1 MNTQAQELLKA
12 LPVLRPR
19 FGDTRGGPSVTFFES
34 ISAGLS
40 ANGGLFMPE
49 KFPHTFKNIPDF
61 FTKILPALTIP
72 EIATLVHRVFIPRE
86 DINDDELSRMMHEA
100 YNFEIPLEKLD
111 AHTFVARL
119 DNGPTASF
127 KDLAARSIARLLDT
141 WSEVHKKSL
150 NIVVATS
157 GDTGVAIADAFG
169 KAHHITVTV
178 MYPEGGVSEVQ
189 EKQMLRVQ
197 ERNNNIQVI
206 PVLGNFD
213 NCQDI
218 AKILQLTR
226 ELNSQNKKGI
236 EEQIS
241 YKLKQDISDTELEK
255 LSEDVRTLNLSSAN
269 SINIWRLI
277 PQMVQY
283 FVSYAHLLK
292 TEKIKAGEAIC
303 FAIPTGNVGHM
314 MAGIFAQ
321 ELGLPISKFIIG
333 TNANNVMANIIG
345 SGVIKHKEFTNTSA
359 PSMDILDPSNLERL
373 LYFAAQKTGHTEPIP
388 YEQMKKDIKN
398 ISPLEDIPLSKY
410 GVTPEMLQYLQQL
423 IWSEDT
429 ETDDELYAMMSYQ
442 YQKNNI
448 VLEPHGV
455 SALIATIRTR
465 EKKALAREANVVVF
479 ETAHPD
485 KFPSAL
491 TASFLEDATYNH
503 HPELEALRKLKKEDM
518 HKPKV
523 SAVDIIA
530 VAQKIKEFAT
540 KGR

>member
-1 MNTQAQELLKA
+1 MNTPAQELLKT
-12 LPVLRPR
+12 LPVDRPY
-19 FGDTRGGPSVTFFES
+19 FSDTRGGAPATFFES

-49 KFPHTFKNIPDF
+49 AFPQAFKHIPDF
-61 FTKILPALTIP
+61 FTKVLPTLTVS

-86 DINDDELSRMMHEA
+86 DINDEELSRMMHEA

-111 AHTFVARL
+111 DHTFIARL
-119 DNGPTASF
+119 DQGPTASF
-127 KDLAARSIARLLDT
+127 KDLAARSIARLLDR
-141 WSEVHKKSL
+141 WSEVHHKPL

-169 KAHHITVTV
+169 KTQHITVTV

-197 ERNNNIQVI
+197 ERNSNIQII
-206 PVLGNFD
+206 PVVGNFD

-226 ELNSQNKKGI
+226 ELNAQNKTEIK
-236 EEQIS
+236 EQIS
-241 YKLKQDISDTELEK
+241 YKLKQHISDAELEK
-255 LSEDVRTLNLSSAN
+255 LSEDVKTLNLSSAN

-292 TEKIKAGEAIC
+292 TRDIKEGETVC

-314 MAGIFAQ
+314 MAGSFAQ
-321 ELGLPISKFIIG
+321 ELGLPINKFIIG

-373 LYFAAQKTGHTEPIP
+373 LYFAAQKTGHTEPLS
-388 YEQMKKDIKN
+388 YEHMKKDIKN
-398 ISPLEDIPLSKY
+398 ISPFEDIPLSKY
-410 GVTPEMLQYLQQL
+410 GITTEMLKFLQQL

-465 EKKALAREANVVVF
+465 EKKALAREATVVVF

-485 KFPSAL
+485 KFPTALSSA
-491 TASFLEDATYNH
+491 FLDNANYDH
-503 HPELEALRKLKKEDM
+503 HPELEALKKLKKEDL
-518 HKPKV
+518 HKPDV
-523 SAVDIIA
+523 CAVDLIK
-530 VAQKIKEFAT
+530 VAEKIKKFT
-540 KGR
+540 SK